1 MKDLIWDIAKSGED
15 QLENTDLQT
24 IEEPKE
30 LFVARGVSLEAKDS
44 TYKINKFVDNKIALD
59 VQDKGAIKISDTVF
73 SYSKSYKSK
82 TIDLKRLLDWTTNK
96 KLNDDEIENLIAIC
110 GNNFVPKLRGLD
122 AVAEKKGM
130 EKQLARDTF
139 IEKKWDEEPKLQVIN
154 TSNEAAP
161 IWAKDLNEM
170 ERKKGDNYLNYHENF
185 QKNGLKKRQKE
196 NLVTTYPIL
205 L

>member
-1 MKDLIWDIAKSGED
+1 VKDLIWDIAKSGED

-96 KLNDDEIENLIAIC
+96 KLTDDEIENLIAIC
-110 GNNFVPKLRGLD
+110 GNNFVPKWRGLG
-122 AVAEKKGM
+122 AGAEKKGM

-154 TSNEAAP
+154 TSNETAP

-170 ERKKGDNYLNYHENF
+170 ERKK
-185 QKNGLKKRQKE
+185 
-196 NLVTTYPIL
+196 
-205 L
+205 